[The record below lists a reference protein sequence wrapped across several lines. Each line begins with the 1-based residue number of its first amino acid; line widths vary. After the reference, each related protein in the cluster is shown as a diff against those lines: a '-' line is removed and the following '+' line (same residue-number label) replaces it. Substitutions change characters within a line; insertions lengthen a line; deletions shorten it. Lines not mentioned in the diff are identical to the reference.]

1 MWKSFI
7 IMKQRSHCQSMKEC
21 MFSYHYNQR
30 RAIVHKDRAGQRIL
44 FWVLGVA
51 ACYSLYCLSTLVRA

>member
-30 RAIVHKDRAGQRIL
+30 RAIVRKDRAGQRVFFLVI
-44 FWVLGVA
+44 GIVA
-51 ACYSLYCLSTLVRA
+51 VFSVYCLTTLLRA

>member
-1 MWKSFI
+1 
-7 IMKQRSHCQSMKEC
+7 MKEC

-30 RAIVHKDRAGQRIL
+30 RAIVRKDRAGQRIL

-51 ACYSLYCLSTLVRA
+51 ACYSIYCLSTLVRA